1 MTTLH
6 TAVSCATTLRVLAL
20 LLSYPDA
27 ALRAHLPE
35 MRAALQE
42 EGALDIGRLASIDV
56 LIDRLDGSS
65 GLEAE
70 AAYVDLF
77 DRGRRTALHLFEHV
91 HGDSRD
97 RGPAM
102 IDLIKT
108 YEGAGLMLASDELPD
123 HLCVVLEFASTQPLE
138 QAAGF
143 LREIAHL
150 LRNIHSALVERD
162 SAYASVLAA
171 LIELAGESTEPVA
184 VAGEPALDET
194 WSEPA
199 AFGGCSTE
207 GQSANPI
214 QSQPIR
220 IVKTPHAANREHR
233 AQGA

>member
-1 MTTLH
+1 MNTVP
-6 TAVSCATTLRVLAL
+6 AAASCATTLRMLAL

-27 ALRAHLPE
+27 SLRAHLSE
-35 MRAALQE
+35 LRAALRDD
-42 EGALDIGRLASIDV
+42 GALDAARLASIDV
-56 LIDRLDGSS
+56 LIDRLADSE
-65 GLEAE
+65 GLDAE

-108 YEGAGLMLASDELPD
+108 YEEAGLTLSSHELPD
-123 HLCVVLEFASTQPLE
+123 HLCVVLEFASTQPPE
-138 QAAGF
+138 QAESF

-150 LRNIHSALVERD
+150 LRTIHSALVERD

-171 LIELAGESTEPVA
+171 LIELAGESTEPVVLTRDA
-184 VAGEPALDET
+184 PLDET
-194 WSEPA
+194 WNEPV

-207 GQSANPI
+207 GQSNNPNRA
-214 QSQPIR
+214 QPIR
-220 IVKTPHAANREHR
+220 MVKMTHAVNSAPRE
-233 AQGA
+233 QGA

>member
-1 MTTLH
+1 MNTVP
-6 TAVSCATTLRVLAL
+6 TAASCATTLRMLAL

-27 ALRAHLPE
+27 SLRAHLTE
-35 MRAALQE
+35 LRTALRDD
-42 EGALDIGRLASIDV
+42 GALDAARLASIDV
-56 LIDRLDGSS
+56 LIDRLADSE
-65 GLEAE
+65 GLDAE

-108 YEGAGLMLASDELPD
+108 YEEAGLTLSSHELPD
-123 HLCVVLEFASTQPLE
+123 HLCVVLEFASTQPPE
-138 QAAGF
+138 QAESF

-150 LRNIHSALVERD
+150 LRTIHSALVERD

-184 VAGEPALDET
+184 LTRDAPLDET
-194 WSEPA
+194 WNEPV

-207 GQSANPI
+207 GQSNNTNR
-214 QSQPIR
+214 SQPIR
-220 IVKTPHAANREHR
+220 MVKMPHAVNR
-233 AQGA
+233 AQRGQGA

>member
-1 MTTLH
+1 MNTVP
-6 TAVSCATTLRVLAL
+6 TAASCATTLRMLAL

-27 ALRAHLPE
+27 SLRAHLTE
-35 MRAALQE
+35 LRAALRDD
-42 EGALDIGRLASIDV
+42 GALDAARLASIDV
-56 LIDRLDGSS
+56 LIDRLADSE
-65 GLEAE
+65 GLDAE

-108 YEGAGLMLASDELPD
+108 YEDAGLLLSSDELPD
-123 HLCVVLEFASTQPLE
+123 HLCVVLEFASTQPPE
-138 QAAGF
+138 QAESF

-150 LRNIHSALVERD
+150 LRTIHSALVERD

-184 VAGEPALDET
+184 LTRDAPLDET
-194 WSEPA
+194 WNEPV

-207 GQSANPI
+207 GQSNNPNR
-214 QSQPIR
+214 SQPIR
-220 IVKTPHAANREHR
+220 MVNMPHAVNR
-233 AQGA
+233 AQREQGA

>member
-1 MTTLH
+1 MSTLH
-6 TAVSCATTLRVLAL
+6 TAASCATTLRVLAL
-20 LLSYPDA
+20 LLSYPDV

-35 MRAALQE
+35 MRAALRE
-42 EGALDIGRLASIDV
+42 EGALDAGRLASIDA
-56 LIDRLDGSS
+56 LIDHLAGSS

-108 YEGAGLMLASDELPD
+108 YEDAGLTLASDELPD

-138 QAAGF
+138 QAEGF

-162 SAYASVLAA
+162 SAYASALAA

-184 VAGEPALDET
+184 LVSEPALDET
-194 WSEPA
+194 WSEPV

-207 GQSANPI
+207 GQSAIPNQP
-214 QSQPIR
+214 QPIR
-220 IVKTPHAANREHR
+220 IVKTPHAAHREQR

>member
-1 MTTLH
+1 MSTPH
-6 TAVSCATTLRVLAL
+6 TVASCATTLRVLAL
-20 LLSYPDA
+20 LLSYPDTS
-27 ALRAHLPE
+27 LRAHLPE
-35 MRAALQE
+35 MRAALRE
-42 EGALDIGRLASIDV
+42 DAALNAPRLASLDV
-56 LIDRLDGSS
+56 LIDRLAGSA

-108 YEGAGLMLASDELPD
+108 YEEAGLMLASDELPD
-123 HLCVVLEFASTQPLE
+123 HLCVVLEFASTQPPR
-138 QAAGF
+138 QAEAF

-150 LRNIHSALVERD
+150 LRSIHSALVERD

-171 LIELAGESTEPVA
+171 LIELAGESTEPIA
-184 VAGEPALDET
+184 LTTEPPLDET
-194 WSEPA
+194 WNEPV

-207 GQSANPI
+207 GQSATPNQP
-214 QSQPIR
+214 QPIR
-220 IVKTPHAANREHR
+220 IVKTPHAANREQR